1 MMPAHKRR
9 NPAGGPGF
17 ESSYN
22 RTQCGKVYTSAP
34 LPQVPGF
41 RAEQREFPPT
51 LPPQVREYLRS
62 GPTRWCCAWCSG
74 PDGKFPHKVLIADR
88 QTGDVFE
95 VPTKLAGTFARRLGA
110 DASVVQQITQLY
122 KAEQSG
128 MVGWA

>member
-1 MMPAHKRR
+1 MNPAPKRR
-9 NPAGGPGF
+9 NPAGGPGLENV
-17 ESSYN
+17 ESN
-22 RTQCGKVYTSAP
+22 TLCGKVYTPAP

-51 LPPQVREYLRS
+51 LPPQVREFLRF

-74 PDGKFPHKVLIADR
+74 PDRKFPHKVLIADR

-95 VPTKLAGTFARRLGA
+95 VPTRLAGVFAKRLGA
-110 DASVVQQITQLY
+110 DASIVQKITQLY

-128 MVGWA
+128 IVGWA